1 MTGLYLADF
10 TENIAILIPVI
21 ALMIPIVAI
30 LVSHQQKMAQIIH
43 GANRQQVPN
52 PEVDSLKREV
62 QELKQLIHQQT
73 IALDSATRSSS
84 SIQDRMTE
92 VS

>member
-43 GANRQQVPN
+43 GSNRQQLPN
-52 PEVDSLKREV
+52 PEVDALKREV

-73 IALDSATRSSS
+73 IALDSVNRPVPSV
-84 SIQDRMTE
+84 QERMSE